1 MISRAIARYVRVS
14 PRKTRYVLD
23 TIRGRGV
30 EDAFAILSNTNKGA
44 AFYIRQVLKTALDS
58 AIKKTN
64 NTADASNLFISKA
77 TADGGPSLKR
87 WKAGSMGR
95 GMPILRRTAHIL
107 IELDMVRKLDEGR
120 KTRDERRGTKR
131 PSSIV
136 HHPSEHGSRGKNG
149 A

>member
-1 MISRAIARYVRVS
+1 MTARAISRYVRVS

-23 TIRGRGV
+23 IIRGRVV
-30 EDAFAILSNTNKGA
+30 EDAFAVLANANKGA

-58 AIKKTN
+58 AVKKTN

-107 IELDMVRKLDEGR
+107 IELDMIEKPKTTTKVSRKRDSVNGKKR
-120 KTRDERRGTKR
+120 KK
-131 PSSIV
+131 
-136 HHPSEHGSRGKNG
+136 HG